1 MLNQDINTVESLSR
15 VKSKQPGEE
24 PMMSDIYVPESTGFE
39 GTASDHLK
47 NEMQAIQSKL
57 FKMVGHNLRSVTF
70 WIAADSYAN
79 DELSGTFELSVKVDT
94 EGQPVDYRHTGPSLD
109 AALDHV
115 LRHIEVDLGNPEIP
129 SGGFHLPKLITA
141 Q

>member
-1 MLNQDINTVESLSR
+1 
-15 VKSKQPGEE
+15 
-24 PMMSDIYVPESTGFE
+24 MMSDLYTPGSTGFE

-47 NEMQAIQSKL
+47 NEMQSIQSKL
-57 FKMVGHNLRSVTF
+57 FKMVGHNLRSINF
-70 WIAADSYAN
+70 WIFADSYA
-79 DELSGTFELSVKVDT
+79 DSELSGTFELSVKVDT
-94 EGQPVDYRHTGPSLD
+94 EDDPIDYRHTGPTLD
-109 AALDHV
+109 DAWNHV